1 MVGDNR
7 FSRPPCTH
15 HNFDDIYVLTVRIQK
30 AQLIFLACVRDRK
43 LHVFNLHSLLLSKL
57 KNPKLILNDLIV
69 DYETN

>member
-1 MVGDNR
+1 MVGTTG
-7 FSRPPCTH
+7 FHVH
-15 HNFDDIYVLTVRIQK
+15 HVHITILTIFMWLTVRIQK

-43 LHVFNLHSLLLSKL
+43 LHVFNLHSLLLSKF